1 MYCLWL
7 GGKKVQTVEQ
17 LRENFHLQHLCGY
30 LLGGSL
36 ARWLEAAGDPH
47 SAEKVRNI
55 DLDGDYEEQL
65 LIIFGKKQQLPLFV
79 PDNGAVSAATVSP
92 CFFKGEAGSFTAGGS
107 FSAENSSFSVNAGS
121 FAPTSGFWG
130 SFKGN
135 NNNNNNGG
143 SFKTGSYA
151 FGSYLYA
158 FGSFKWGSFSAGS
171 FGLSSFTGSFSAGSF
186 SLDASDL
193 ASFSFDKYQQLAPEK
208 KVMINLSSEPLNRY
222 GYGIHLI

>member
-36 ARWLEAAGDPH
+36 ARWLEAAGDPDL
-47 SAEKVRNI
+47 ADKVRGI
-55 DLDGDYEEQL
+55 DLSADYEEQL
-65 LIIFGKKQQLPLFV
+65 LVIFGKKQQLPAYV
-79 PDNGAVSAATVSP
+79 PDNSPVPAVTAAS
-92 CFFKGEAGSFTAGGS
+92 CSFKGDVGSFSAGGS
-107 FSAENSSFSVNAGS
+107 FSAEHGSFSVNASS
-121 FAPTSGFWG
+121 FAPSSGFFG
-130 SFKGN
+130 SFKSGNN

-143 SFKTGSYA
+143 SFGTGSY
-151 FGSYLYA
+151 G
-158 FGSFKWGSFSAGS
+158 FGSFSKSLGSFSMGSFGFGSFAGSFSAGS
-171 FGLSSFTGSFSAGSF
+171 FIFS
-186 SLDASDL
+186 ASDL
-193 ASFSFDKYQQLAPEK
+193 SSFSFDKYQQLEPEK

>member
-36 ARWLEAAGDPH
+36 AKWLEAAGDPDL
-47 SAEKVRNI
+47 ADKVRNI
-55 DLDGDYEEQL
+55 DINGDYEEQL
-65 LIIFGKKQQLPLFV
+65 LIIFGKKQQLPAFV
-79 PDNGAVSAATVSP
+79 PDNSPALALTAAP
-92 CFFKGEAGSFTAGGS
+92 CSFKGKASSFAAGSFGS
-107 FSAENSSFSVNAGS
+107 FRGN
-121 FAPTSGFWG
+121 
-130 SFKGN
+130 N

-143 SFKTGSYA
+143 SFRTGS
-151 FGSYLYA
+151 FVSGSYRYA
-158 FGSFKWGSFSAGS
+158 FGSFAGGS
-171 FGLSSFTGSFSAGSF
+171 FGLGSFAGSFSAGSF
-186 SLDASDL
+186 SLDNSDL
-193 ASFSFDKYQQLAPEK
+193 ASFSFDNYQQLAPEK